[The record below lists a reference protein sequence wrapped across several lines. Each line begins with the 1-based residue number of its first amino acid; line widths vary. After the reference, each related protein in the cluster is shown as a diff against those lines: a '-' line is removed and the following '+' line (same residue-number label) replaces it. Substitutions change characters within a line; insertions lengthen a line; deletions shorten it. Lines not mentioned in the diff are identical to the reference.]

1 MKSCAVVARMPLAT
15 PLSRLSNLAKHWT
28 YKIMTPFRAGSLVV
42 VAIVALDQATKWW
55 ILSVVMQP
63 PQRIPVTGFFDL
75 VLVMNRGVSFGMLGG
90 APGWVA
96 AALIAFALLL
106 AVALSIW
113 MWRAQNLLLGLSL
126 GLVVGG
132 AIGNVID
139 RIRFGAVVDFLDF
152 YIGDYHWPAFNVAD
166 SAITVGVILLILDS
180 LKSGSEK
187 P

>member
-1 MKSCAVVARMPLAT
+1 
-15 PLSRLSNLAKHWT
+15 
-28 YKIMTPFRAGSLVV
+28 MTPFRAGSLLGVTM
-42 VAIVALDQATKWW
+42 IVLDQLSKWW

-90 APGWVA
+90 APDWVA
-96 AALIAFALLL
+96 AGLIVFALLL
-106 AVALSIW
+106 AAALSIW
-113 MWRAQNLLLGLSL
+113 MWRAETMLLALSL

-139 RIRFGAVVDFLDF
+139 RFRFGAVVDFLDF
-152 YIGDYHWPAFNVAD
+152 YAGGYHWPAFNVAD

-180 LKSGSEK
+180 LKSGPEN